1 MILILDNYDGCA
13 NNIYQLAGE
22 FDPDIRIVRNDRIGP
37 EEILTLKPDHIILSG
52 GSAAPEEAGRDLEI
66 VQTCAGKIPLLGVC
80 LGYRVICASYGA
92 SCVQMREIRQGKRLP
107 VELATD
113 SPLFWGL
120 PKTISAGFYHSVTV
134 PEESIPAELR
144 IIARCLGEPAAVSR
158 EEERLYGVQFHPESF
173 LSQGGREIMN
183 NFLTRC

>member
-37 EEILTLKPDHIILSG
+37 EEILTLKPDHMILSG

-92 SCVQMREIRQGKRLP
+92 SCVQMREIRQGKLLHDGR
-107 VELATD
+107 VVDQERGVTGAD
-113 SPLFWGL
+113 SGPPMVDMGDFADSHTLRTTYFHGGASGVRQVMLW
-120 PKTISAGFYHSVTV
+120 SV
-134 PEESIPAELR
+134 
-144 IIARCLGEPAAVSR
+144 
-158 EEERLYGVQFHPESF
+158 F
-173 LSQGGREIMN
+173 LSGSFR
-183 NFLTRC
+183 